1 MTARATAAAAY
12 LPGAWTVT
20 GVMTW
25 PAVYALTAL
34 ADRRHA
40 ARSAAAAKLT
50 GSGSRPPSR
59 VMVIVTL

>member
-1 MTARATAAAAY
+1 MTARAMATAVY

-20 GVMTW
+20 TVMTW
-25 PAVYALTAL
+25 LAVDTLTTL
-34 ADRRHA
+34 ADRRRA

-50 GSGSRPPSR
+50 GSGSWPPSR